1 MHILDRNDRKNLSD
15 IASKI
20 NDTNYIDETALP
32 SYNNKLSLVR
42 WLFEK
47 RLYSILSFLPKDKKS
62 LILDFGCGTGIL
74 LKELS
79 KKYDTVYGADINIQ
93 IAEQFLK
100 NRGIGNVILFNNSDD
115 KNYILPIKEKTLDV
129 IICADVLEHVTN
141 LDNILD
147 KLIKLLNDDGLLI
160 ISGPTEN
167 ILYKFGRTILRYKGD
182 YHLRNI
188 YDIRGIVSNN
198 KKLEFVEK
206 KAIFPIFNLFT
217 IYVFKKINNIRGMRN
232 E

>member
-1 MHILDRNDRKNLSD
+1 M
-15 IASKI
+15 
-20 NDTNYIDETALP
+20 
-32 SYNNKLSLVR
+32 
-42 WLFEK
+42 
-47 RLYSILSFLPKDKKS
+47 PKDKKS